1 MQHLDRPDVYLPV
14 IRQRAL
20 QLRPAQEGTAWTEL
34 RGTVARLLIRLIS
47 DHGIEHRMVDE
58 RAGIGGAICVPIS
71 DREAALRTDGAVFW
85 IASPTPWTALR
96 AAGTWLAPH
105 DPAIVML
112 YTELPPD
119 VALH

>member
-1 MQHLDRPDVYLPV
+1 MQLDRPDVYLPV

-34 RGTVARLLIRLIS
+34 RGTVASLLVRLIS
-47 DHGIEHRMVDE
+47 DHGTEHRLVDE

-85 IASPTPWTALR
+85 IASPMPWTPLR
-96 AAGTWLAPH
+96 AAGTWLAPY

-112 YTELPPD
+112 YTDLPPD

>member
-1 MQHLDRPDVYLPV
+1 MQLDRPDVYLPV

-34 RGTVARLLIRLIS
+34 RGTVASLLVRLIS
-47 DHGIEHRMVDE
+47 DH
-58 RAGIGGAICVPIS
+58 GAICVPIS

-85 IASPTPWTALR
+85 IASPMPWTPLR
-96 AAGTWLAPH
+96 AAGTWLAPY

-112 YTELPPD
+112 YTDLPPD